1 MIYLITSSPP
11 SNSSQAPSN
20 SPNDVSSD
28 VLTMAPTKT
37 ATNPPSEDSSDDPS
51 EDPSISFS
59 DVPTVS
65 PTDSPTYASSKGT
78 SDAGLFEADFACITD
93 DECDKRQAEMEFAD
107 FRVGEFPTKGCFSKN
122 DVAYW
127 SNGTVEEMT
136 TDKLP
141 GEQKRIWCGSKAAQE
156 ASAFVVNTFLD
167 DESSSVY
174 VHGKDFILGVLI
186 VVVVML

>member
-11 SNSSQAPSN
+11 SDTSQAPSN

-28 VLTMAPTKT
+28 VLTMAPTET
-37 ATNPPSEDSSDDPS
+37 PTNPPSEDSSEVPS
-51 EDPSISFS
+51 NSFS
-59 DVPTVS
+59 DVPTVA
-65 PTDSPTYASSKGT
+65 PTDNPTYAPSKGT

-156 ASAFVVNTFLD
+156 ASAFMVLD
-167 DESSSVY
+167 DDSSSSVY
-174 VHGKDFILGVLI
+174 VHGKDFILGVLV